1 MIIDINAKIISSFD
15 RVAKAAKKAS
25 SKALRSS
32 GAYLR
37 KVVQSGIKKGKIKDG
52 EMIPSKPGTPPHY
65 WQQPG
70 LNFKKSI
77 LFGVDAENESV
88 VVGAIAGRYGKLGQL
103 HEFGGSKMNK
113 VWDRETKKEISV
125 LATYPARPFMAP
137 GLAKSKDKIS
147 KFWEDSI
154 K

>member
-1 MIIDINAKIISSFD
+1 MIDINAKIISSFD
-15 RVAKAAKKAS
+15 KVTKAAKKAS
-25 SKALRSS
+25 SKALKSS

-52 EMIPSKPGTPPHY
+52 EMVPSKPGTPPHY

-77 LFGVDAENESV
+77 LFGIDGENV
-88 VVGAIAGRYGKLGQL
+88 VVGAIAGRFGKLGQL
-103 HEFGGSKMNK
+103 HEFGGQKMNK
-113 VWDRETKKEISV
+113 VWDREAKKEISV

-137 GLAKSKDKIS
+137 GLEKSKDKIS